1 MEKIEKKRK
10 ETMKMKF
17 KHNKEIIYITKIAQR
32 QM

>member
-1 MEKIEKKRK
+1 MEYRQKRK
-10 ETMKMKF
+10 ETMKRKF